1 MDRGAW
7 GATVCG
13 VAELDTTE
21 QLTLSHVR
29 FTILTILKCPV
40 ARCVCV
46 KSLSHVRLFVT
57 PWTVACQVPLFMEF
71 FRQKYWN
78 EFPFPSPWDR
88 PNPGIEPRSSLK
100 ADSLPL
106 SHLGNLLCGVNCI
119 HIAVWPSPPSI
130 RRTPFILTTETPCPL
145 NSNSPLSFPQPVG
158 SQHSVSCL

>member
-46 KSLSHVRLFVT
+46 RLFVT

-71 FRQKYWN
+71 FSGRNTGVSSHFLLQGIFPTQELNLGLLHGRQILHHLSYQ
-78 EFPFPSPWDR
+78 
-88 PNPGIEPRSSLK
+88 GSSW
-100 ADSLPL
+100 
-106 SHLGNLLCGVNCI
+106 LL
-119 HIAVWPSPPSI
+119 
-130 RRTPFILTTETPCPL
+130 L
-145 NSNSPLSFPQPVG
+145 N
-158 SQHSVSCL
+158 